1 MHKRGLCR
9 HAVCPSVRSCVC
21 VSVCLSRSWILS
33 KRIIVSSKFSHRQ
46 VATPFW
52 IFRIKRH
59 SNIPTGTPLTGA
71 SNAGG
76 VGRNRDPE
84 PISGFTACFEAFQRQ
99 VQAATDHD
107 EFITLVAGKRP
118 SSLMAGNI
126 DEVCD
131 KKPQCYAKDNVTQW

>member
-1 MHKRGLCR
+1 MHKCGIMSACG
-9 HAVCPSVRSCVC
+9 VCPSVR
-21 VSVCLSRSWILS
+21 LTRSWIMS
-33 KRIIVSSKFSHRQ
+33 KRITSTFFQHPSGSHTIL
-46 VATPFW
+46 VFFHT
-52 IFRIKRH
+52 KRGGD
-59 SNIPTGTPLTGA
+59 IPTGTPLTGA